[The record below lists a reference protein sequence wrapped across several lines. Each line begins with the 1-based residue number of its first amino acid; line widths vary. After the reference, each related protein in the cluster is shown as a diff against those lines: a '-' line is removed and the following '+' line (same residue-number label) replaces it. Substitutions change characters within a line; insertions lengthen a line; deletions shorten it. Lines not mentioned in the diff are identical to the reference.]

1 MQKNFKRFVV
11 TLLIACFAV
20 SSTGGVALA
29 YHGNRHDNGHR
40 NHGNRYSNYGHRYD
54 RDRSER
60 FALRHLNVS
69 RSAWDYARRN
79 DMTMRDVMIS
89 KRIADKSPRLSVE
102 AVLKLR
108 KKGNSYQS
116 IANRYNVRWDRVDS
130 EVNDSHKNLV
140 RDAIKIGLVIW
151 ALDELIN

>member
-89 KRIADKSPRLSVE
+89 KRIADRNRYLSVE
-102 AVLKLR
+102 EVLR
-108 KKGNSYQS
+108 MRNRGHSYRW
-116 IANRYNVRWDRVDS
+116 IADRHHVRWDRIDH
-130 EVNDSHKNLV
+130 EVNDSHRGLA

-151 ALDELIN
+151 ALDELID